1 MAVAHL
7 SIPPALDHSDA
18 NSSMAR
24 AFFLDPSVQI
34 TKLDNGDGGLRM
46 GESSELE
53 ARVLVVDDDHGAL
66 EVARTMLGLSGF
78 EVRSANNGA
87 LGLEEV
93 LTFRPDVV
101 VFDFWMPVADG
112 RELLQGI
119 REVGRRP
126 GLVAM
131 SGTPEVEDWCG
142 RVGVSQFVRKPF
154 ERTALLDAVRRALEE
169 ARSTSVRA
177 RPSSSSMPAT
187 RRLRV
192 DRAIMVVGSRAA
204 VTPVRNRLREGD
216 RPFQVAAVEG
226 VEDAIRALSSFQLD
240 AIAICGD
247 ERDPMLPA
255 LIAEASVRGLP
266 IILACPAFDV
276 PSTRVHIA
284 PSSDPDA
291 LVQTIHSVVA
301 GPRER

>member
-1 MAVAHL
+1 MCPLVL
-7 SIPPALDHSDA
+7 DRSI
-18 NSSMAR
+18 
-24 AFFLDPSVQI
+24 QI
-34 TKLDNGDGGLRM
+34 TKLRVGTGGYGM
-46 GESSELE
+46 GESTGSE

-131 SGTPEVEDWCG
+131 SGTPEVEDWCS

-154 ERTALLDAVRRALEE
+154 ERVALLEAVRRALDE
-169 ARSTSVRA
+169 ARTPSSSGRS
-177 RPSSSSMPAT
+177 RPSSSMPAS
-187 RRLRV
+187 RRLGV

-204 VTPVRNRLREGD
+204 VTPVRNRLREGE

-247 ERDPMLPA
+247 DNDPLLPA

-266 IILACPAFDV
+266 VILAHAV
-276 PSTRVHIA
+276 AHIAGARVHIA
-284 PSSDPDA
+284 PENEPEA
-291 LVQTIHSVVA
+291 IVQTIHDVIA